1 MHPSRRSAANLNHR
15 FFAATWVIAAV
26 RRMKSHYLLPS
37 AVAESFASLT
47 NPYESSFAQ
56 ASPGPPENKPRVVR
70 WRLAPTILLGVLG
83 GIGLLIGVGFSGM
96 SAYNLVLIFGNND
109 LREFVLTEK
118 PSALI
123 TLVFGP
129 VVCLCWGCSWLYSS
143 RCFWNSRWRVATFM
157 FIFGAAALGGMMNL
171 PLPR

>member
-1 MHPSRRSAANLNHR
+1 MLDRAFLICVKSPHRTRSMR
-15 FFAATWVIAAV
+15 VV

-83 GIGLLIGVGFSGM
+83 GIGLLLGVGFSGM